1 MLKLDKIFVTSSIDV
16 LSIDIAWWLLNLI
29 MTLIIKFEYP
39 LPDMRD
45 KRGGGGFENKGTSKL
60 LLLLTLAYLF
70 LGLYV
75 LSLKSLCMSI
85 PPK

>member
-45 KRGGGGFENKGTSKL
+45 KRGGGGGLKIKE
-60 LLLLTLAYLF
+60 LANCY
-70 LGLYV
+70 YY
-75 LSLKSLCMSI
+75 
-85 PPK
+85 